1 MLKSDFWNDKSN
13 SEKVVSELNQLRKSL
28 NDVEN
33 IKNKIETSLEFIELL
48 KMESNVELQEE
59 LEKEISILEK
69 SISELEVNV
78 LLTEPYDKC
87 DCILDIHPG
96 AGGTESCDW
105 ALMLYRMYTRW
116 CDNKGYKVD
125 VVDYQDG
132 DEAGIKSASLIIKG
146 INAYGYL
153 KCEKGVHRLIR
164 ISPFDSNKRRHTS
177 FASVDVTP
185 IYENEDYKINDNDIR
200 IDIYRASG
208 HGGQGVNTTDSAV
221 RITHIPTKIVV
232 TCQNERSQIRNK
244 ETALKVLKNK
254 LYKLEIEK
262 REKELSNIKGD
273 NMDINFGSQIRTYTL
288 HPYSLVKDHRTNKEN
303 INPNKVLDGDI
314 DDFISECLKRDVK

>member
-273 NMDINFGSQIRTYTL
+273 NMDINFGMIL
-288 HPYSLVKDHRTNKEN
+288 LVS
-303 INPNKVLDGDI
+303 V
-314 DDFISECLKRDVK
+314 